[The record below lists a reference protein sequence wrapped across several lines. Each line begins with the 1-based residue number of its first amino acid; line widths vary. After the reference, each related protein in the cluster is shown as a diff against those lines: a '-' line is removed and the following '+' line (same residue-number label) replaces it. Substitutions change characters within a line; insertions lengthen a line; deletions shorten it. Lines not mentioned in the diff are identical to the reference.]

1 VTPPLC
7 PCGQPCA
14 RVMGGSYQRLCQA
27 CIAALPRRSDTLGA
41 ERKRRARE
49 GKRRQRSAPDPK
61 QGSAHVNGDS
71 YTHTPP
77 AFAHKSDQH
86 AAAFRSSLR
95 DIAAE
100 EDAWLAREER
110 RRR

>member
-27 CIAALPRRSDTLGA
+27 CIAALPRPGA
-41 ERKRRARE
+41 ASAPTPGALARRKRRAERE
-49 GKRRQRSAPDPK
+49 ALARSDT
-61 QGSAHVNGDS
+61 
-71 YTHTPP
+71 YT
-77 AFAHKSDQH
+77 
-86 AAAFRSSLR
+86 SLEEV
-95 DIAAE
+95 AE
-100 EDAWLAREER
+100 QEAAWLRLEER